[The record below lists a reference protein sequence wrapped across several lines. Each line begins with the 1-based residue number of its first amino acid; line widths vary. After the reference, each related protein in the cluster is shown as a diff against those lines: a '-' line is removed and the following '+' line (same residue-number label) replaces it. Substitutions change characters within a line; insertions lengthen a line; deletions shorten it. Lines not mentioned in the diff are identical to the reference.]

1 MIVVQ
6 LIVPFA
12 MSFSH
17 VGLFEFH
24 GLLKVVPQVGLDL
37 ARGLFQVIYMAFF
50 VSHGRPPF
58 P

>member
-17 VGLFEFH
+17 VGLFEFY
-24 GLLKVVPQVGLDL
+24 GLLKVVPQVGLG
-37 ARGLFQVIYMAFF
+37 ACAASSR
-50 VSHGRPPF
+50 
-58 P
+58 